1 VRSCSRQPAFRR
13 AYDRLHAARPTPRAD
28 LEYLRILHLAAS
40 TMESDVE
47 AALDL
52 LGEEVPLYERVQS
65 LVQLARSPAA
75 VPDVPVPVV
84 DLHVYDA
91 LLRAQVAS

>member
-1 VRSCSRQPAFRR
+1 
-13 AYDRLHAARPTPRAD
+13 
-28 LEYLRILHLAAS
+28 
-40 TMESDVE
+40 
-47 AALDL
+47 
-52 LGEEVPLYERVQS
+52 
-65 LVQLARSPAA
+65 LVQLARSPA